1 MQHLS
6 LGPMTEEPIDKPE
19 ILMPMPKPGEERSI
33 YICLSHV
40 KTADFMHPKW
50 EGCIIINSLI
60 FVVLCKNILYCLNLG
75 KNYLWTRPA
84 SNKKSQARS
93 KNHTAIFIGQTG
105 CGKTHSVLRWIEKEC
120 NKHFDYIIIIC
131 PTLRENSKN
140 YDAKE
145 WIKNDDNVWLVDPKD
160 NLQQW
165 IKKLSEL
172 LRSLEVLFIIED
184 IIANESLDKR
194 RQPLLELSISGRH
207 RCHYLWLLT
216 QSYTAIPKYSR
227 RQSKGIFVWHPK
239 ERRDLKMIHD
249 ENDAL
254 TYDELVVARNFLKKP
269 KHACLLWQSRQL
281 LNTDVPS
288 SADLICFAM
297 EKTLLLPHLKQ
308 VYNVFSRV
316 FHGFSSCLI
325 TRFTFSVAES
335 KTECSKIGSMFVSSF
350 FTYTKKGGG
359 DTTNS
364 SNETTS
370 PTTSSRN
377 ETTSSINNSS
387 S

>member
-1 MQHLS
+1 M
-6 LGPMTEEPIDKPE
+6 
-19 ILMPMPKPGEERSI
+19 
-33 YICLSHV
+33 
-40 KTADFMHPKW
+40 
-50 EGCIIINSLI
+50 
-60 FVVLCKNILYCLNLG
+60 
-75 KNYLWTRPA
+75 
-84 SNKKSQARS
+84 
-93 KNHTAIFIGQTG
+93 
-105 CGKTHSVLRWIEKEC
+105 
-120 NKHFDYIIIIC
+120 
-131 PTLRENSKN
+131 
-140 YDAKE
+140 
-145 WIKNDDNVWLVDPKD
+145 
-160 NLQQW
+160 
-165 IKKLSEL
+165 

-216 QSYTAIPKYSR
+216 QSHTAIPKYSR

-254 TYDELVVARNFLKKP
+254 TDDELVVARNFLKKP

-288 SADLICFAM
+288 SADLTCFAM

-325 TRFTFSVAES
+325 TRFTFSVAVFLLIQKKVAEILPIQAM
-335 KTECSKIGSMFVSSF
+335 KLPALLPVHAMKLPALLTIQAVKLPALPTPPQDQMILMFMALV
-350 FTYTKKGGG
+350 
-359 DTTNS
+359 
-364 SNETTS
+364 
-370 PTTSSRN
+370 
-377 ETTSSINNSS
+377 
-387 S
+387 